1 RLATRCLGSRRRAG
15 VASFTYAVTP
25 AAFEWI
31 ITGGGIIRAP
41 ALLLALTGLYTGV
54 ELFDDGDRR
63 WLVAS
68 TVLFGLTLLSHPVL
82 AFGFG
87 LSYLYFFIALD
98 RTPVGFARGAFV
110 AAGGLVIA
118 SPWILTILSVHG
130 PTPFLSAL
138 GVAGGGYTV
147 NTIPPNFW
155 DPFGRFFGLYYIFA
169 ALGGAILLARGD
181 WMVPGWVPV
190 LLLSLTHL
198 VLWFVPA
205 AMLAATFIVE
215 FVDRLREEVT
225 GGQGRSIAGVVPT
238 LVLSA
243 VLVHGILTGSI
254 YAAGYPQLEHAAPM
268 RESLDAADVEAMA
281 WLRAETAPDATVA
294 VVGEEGEW
302 LPYIANRT
310 STLAW
315 WGLEWGDPQRRNQ
328 LKTLYSRSLRCDNA
342 TCFADLLSSTERGVR
357 YLYVTR
363 DRLNP
368 AWTDW
373 AGIRR
378 SLVESAHFRVA
389 FENERVVIVAVRDGP
404 RLARAT

>member
-15 VASFTYAVTP
+15 VASFIYAVTP

-31 ITGGGIIRAP
+31 ITGGGVIRAP

-54 ELFDDGDRR
+54 NLFDGGGWE

-87 LSYLYFFIALD
+87 LSYVYFFTALD
-98 RTPVGFARGAFV
+98 RTPVGFARGVFV
-110 AAGGLVIA
+110 ATGGLVIA
-118 SPWILTILSVHG
+118 LPWILTILSAHG

-138 GVAGGGYTV
+138 GVAGGGYAV
-147 NTIPPNFW
+147 NAIPPNFW
-155 DPFGRFFGLYYIFA
+155 DPFGRFLGLYYIFA
-169 ALGGAILLARGD
+169 ALGGAVLLARGD

-205 AMLAATFIVE
+205 AMLAATFLVE
-215 FVDRLREEVT
+215 FVDRLREEAA
-225 GGQGRSIAGVVPT
+225 GGEGWSIGRTIPT
-238 LVLSA
+238 VVLSA
-243 VLVHGILTGSI
+243 VLVHGLLTGSV

-294 VVGEEGEW
+294 VVGVEG
-302 LPYIANRT
+302 
-310 STLAW
+310 
-315 WGLEWGDPQRRNQ
+315 
-328 LKTLYSRSLRCDNA
+328 
-342 TCFADLLSSTERGVR
+342 
-357 YLYVTR
+357 
-363 DRLNP
+363 
-368 AWTDW
+368 
-373 AGIRR
+373 
-378 SLVESAHFRVA
+378 
-389 FENERVVIVAVRDGP
+389 
-404 RLARAT
+404 